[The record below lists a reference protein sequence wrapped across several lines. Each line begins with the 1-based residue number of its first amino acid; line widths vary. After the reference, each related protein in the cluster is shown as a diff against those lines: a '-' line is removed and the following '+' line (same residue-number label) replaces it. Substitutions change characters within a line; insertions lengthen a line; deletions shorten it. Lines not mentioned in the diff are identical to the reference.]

1 MAEVFGSGRMSAPH
15 KIVRSFFYT
24 IGSGYVARL
33 CSLVITFLL
42 KDDLGPE
49 VFDLTVKGQVVF
61 ILLSSLRDF
70 GWLHS
75 LLHFQDQVDEF
86 VQTHFALNLAF
97 SLAGCLLTCGVGF
110 GLYYYD
116 PAIYTWPA
124 VVIGAFS
131 LFYFIRSLT
140 QTSEALL
147 RMDFEFGRLGLF
159 HGLATVV
166 ALACALAAAWYGWG
180 RWSLVLGGWGTFS
193 VFSGVYTL
201 IYASAVWHSRPIR
214 LWPLQ
219 LDRVWARRLLDYGKW
234 FWLAWGV
241 LLNFIWY
248 YDKLVLAFIGDE
260 RYEASLALYDHAWWL
275 MQFPTAIIAHIVFAY
290 TNTLYSRYQADKARL
305 SELFSTMMG
314 VIFRGSALVAL
325 LLLVNAH
332 EITAVLKPEWAAAAP
347 MMTWLAGYTFLRPL
361 FDDGIGLLWAVGDT
375 RRTACIMGVQALV
388 ALLVVPAAILWKGV
402 EGLAYSMGVV
412 AAIGVIGVFIGLTRY
427 VDIAWR
433 RVFMAPLV
441 ALALAMAASAA
452 YSQVSSFAWWT
463 DLILRSGA
471 LSVIYA
477 GTLWLIEREAIAA
490 DWRQLRQVLR
500 REEEG

>member
-1 MAEVFGSGRMSAPH
+1 MSSPH

-24 IGSGYVARL
+24 IGSGYAARL

-42 KDDLGPE
+42 KDELGPE
-49 VFDLTVKGQVVF
+49 VFELTVKGQVIF

-75 LLHFQDQVDEF
+75 LLHFQDRVDEF
-86 VQTHFALNLAF
+86 VQTHFALNFAF
-97 SLAGCLLTCGVGF
+97 SLAGCLLTCAVGG
-110 GLYYYD
+110 GLYWYQPETY
-116 PAIYTWPA
+116 AWPA

-166 ALACALAAAWYGWG
+166 ALASALSAAWYGWG

-201 IYASAVWHSRPIR
+201 IYASAVWYSRPIR
-214 LWPLQ
+214 LWPLH
-219 LDRVWARRLLDYGKW
+219 LDWVWARRLLDYGKW

-260 RYEASLALYDHAWWL
+260 RYEAGLALYDHAWWL

-290 TNTLYSRYQADKARL
+290 TNTLYSRYQADRDRL

-314 VIFRGSALVAL
+314 IIFRGSAFVAL
-325 LLLVNAH
+325 LLLANAY
-332 EITAVLKPEWAAAAP
+332 EVMALLNTEWAAAAP
-347 MMTWLAGYTFLRPL
+347 MMVWLAGYAFLRPL

-375 RRTACIMGVQALV
+375 RRTAGIMGAQALV
-388 ALLVVPAAILWKGV
+388 ALLIVPAAVLWKGV

-412 AAIGVIGVFIGLTRY
+412 AAVGVGGVFIGLKRY
-427 VDIAWR
+427 VNIAWR
-433 RVFMAPLV
+433 RVFAGPLF
-441 ALALAMAASAA
+441 ALVLAIFGNGV
-452 YSQVSSFAWWT
+452 YNHIFNFPWWV
-463 DLILRSGA
+463 DLILRSGI
-471 LSVIYA
+471 LLVVYV
-477 GTLWLIEREAIAA
+477 GTLWLLEREAIAA
-490 DWRQLRQVLR
+490 NWKQLRDLL
-500 REEEG
+500 REEDNT